1 MARAANRLRQN
12 LRPED
17 RKDLQFEA
25 DEDALPIDFLQ
36 ADLKVKDRR
45 HLIFATSKQLDTLA
59 KAKVWHCVFVFKLI
73 RHPFQQLLTI
83 NAFVRS
89 GEYAKQVPL
98 VFVVMSGRKEKDYKK
113 VFRKVMDLLSS
124 ASVQQVTVDFEK
136 AVWKDLKS
144 VLPEVQ
150 IQGCLFHWTQVLWR
164 KVQELGLQVPYCNED
179 ATYTYI
185 RKLMALPFLPEHE
198 IRPMFDRLCVHAQS
212 PLYN

>member
-1 MARAANRLRQN
+1 MLHAQRYPSRNIWLEQQ
-12 LRPED
+12 ED

-59 KAKVWHCVFVFKLI
+59 KAKVWYVDETFKLI

-113 VFRKVMDLLSS
+113 VSK
-124 ASVQQVTVDFEK
+124 
-136 AVWKDLKS
+136 
-144 VLPEVQ
+144 
-150 IQGCLFHWTQVLWR
+150 
-164 KVQELGLQVPYCNED
+164 Y
-179 ATYTYI
+179 Y
-185 RKLMALPFLPEHE
+185 
-198 IRPMFDRLCVHAQS
+198 
-212 PLYN
+212 